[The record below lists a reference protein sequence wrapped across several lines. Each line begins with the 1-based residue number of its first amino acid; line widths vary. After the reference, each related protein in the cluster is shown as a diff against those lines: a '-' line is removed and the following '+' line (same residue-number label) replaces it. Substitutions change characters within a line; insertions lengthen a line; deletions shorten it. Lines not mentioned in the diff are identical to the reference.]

1 MRRSRALKRGRWL
14 PLLSAGIV
22 GYAVGNWHAIVLRT
36 VELTASQNVAL
47 RFPEANAEPLDATP
61 QTPAR
66 ATNAI
71 VLGDTSAALLSPAP
85 MIASAVQQPSLKQA
99 PVQQA
104 AAPQATAPVRVASAA
119 DVALPAPAPSA
130 SAAPVRRTL
139 AAAVQ
144 ANPQANPDVKA
155 DTKGEAKPDVK
166 TASLAPKLDAKNAA
180 GDSVRNANR
189 HGFVLN
195 DAQIASIKSRLHL
208 SPDQEQMWPAVEA
221 ALRSIA
227 YSKSRDGRRKG
238 GGATSA
244 EVASLDPYGP
254 EVQGLKSAAFPLIMS
269 FSDEQRSEVRGIAHV
284 MGLDQ
289 LASQL

>member
-1 MRRSRALKRGRWL
+1 M
-14 PLLSAGIV
+14 
-22 GYAVGNWHAIVLRT
+22 VGNWHAIVLRT
-36 VELTASQNVAL
+36 VELTASQNIAL
-47 RFPEANAEPLDATP
+47 RFPEANAEPVDAAP
-61 QTPAR
+61 ETPAR

-85 MIASAVQQPSLKQA
+85 MIASAVQQPSMLQA
-99 PVQQA
+99 PAQQT
-104 AAPQATAPVRVASAA
+104 PVLQASAPVRVASAA
-119 DVALPAPAPSA
+119 DVALPAPA
-130 SAAPVRRTL
+130 RRTL
-139 AAAVQ
+139 AAA
-144 ANPQANPDVKA
+144 AQANPDAKA
-155 DTKGEAKPDVK
+155 DAKSEAKPDVK
-166 TASLAPKLDAKNAA
+166 TASVAPKAETKNATVESA
-180 GDSVRNANR
+180 RNANR
-189 HGFVLN
+189 HVFVLN

-208 SPDQEQMWPAVEA
+208 SPDQEHMWPAVEA

-238 GGATSA
+238 GGATST

-269 FSDEQRSEVRGIAHV
+269 FSDEQRSEVRSIAHV

>member
-1 MRRSRALKRGRWL
+1 MRRSRALKRSRWL
-14 PLLSAGIV
+14 SLLAAGIV

-47 RFPEANAEPLDATP
+47 RFPEANAEPLNAP
-61 QTPAR
+61 AEAPAR

-85 MIASAVQQPSLKQA
+85 MIASALQQPSMRQA
-99 PVQQA
+99 PAQLTP
-104 AAPQATAPVRVASAA
+104 APQAPAPVRVASAV
-119 DVALPAPAPSA
+119 DVALPASAA

-139 AAAVQ
+139 AAAAQ
-144 ANPQANPDVKA
+144 ANPQASPDVKA
-155 DTKGEAKPDVK
+155 DTKGDAKPDVK
-166 TASLAPKLDAKNAA
+166 TASVAPKPEAKNAA

-238 GGATSA
+238 AGATSA

>member
-14 PLLSAGIV
+14 PLLAAGII

-47 RFPEANAEPLDATP
+47 RFPEANAEPLDTPP

-85 MIASAVQQPSLKQA
+85 MIASALQQPSMRQA
-99 PVQQA
+99 PAQLTP
-104 AAPQATAPVRVASAA
+104 APQAAAPVRVASAA

-130 SAAPVRRTL
+130 SAAPMRRTL

-144 ANPQANPDVKA
+144 ANPLANPDVKA

-227 YSKSRDGRRKG
+227 YSKSGRRKG

>member
-14 PLLSAGIV
+14 PLIAAGIV

-36 VELTASQNVAL
+36 VELTASQNIAL
-47 RFPEANAEPLDATP
+47 RFPEANAEPVDAARETS
-61 QTPAR
+61 AR

-85 MIASAVQQPSLKQA
+85 MIASAVQQPSM
-99 PVQQA
+99 QQA
-104 AAPQATAPVRVASAA
+104 AQLTPAPQASAPVRVASAA
-119 DVALPAPAPSA
+119 DVALPAPPPAA
-130 SAAPVRRTL
+130 SAAPARLTF
-139 AAAVQ
+139 AAAAQ
-144 ANPQANPDVKA
+144 PNPDLKA
-155 DTKGEAKPDVK
+155 DAKSDTKSDTKPDVK
-166 TASLAPKLDAKNAA
+166 TASVAPKPETKNATVESA
-180 GDSVRNANR
+180 RNANR
-189 HGFVLN
+189 HVFVLN

-227 YSKSRDGRRKG
+227 YSKSRDSRHR

-269 FSDEQRSEVRGIAHV
+269 FSDEQRSEVRSIAHV

>member
-14 PLLSAGIV
+14 PLLAAGIV

-47 RFPEANAEPLDATP
+47 RFPEANAEPVDAAPETS
-61 QTPAR
+61 AR

-85 MIASAVQQPSLKQA
+85 MIASAVQQPSMLQA
-99 PVQQA
+99 PAQQT
-104 AAPQATAPVRVASAA
+104 PVLQASAPVRVASAA
-119 DVALPAPAPSA
+119 DVALPAPA
-130 SAAPVRRTL
+130 RRTL
-139 AAAVQ
+139 AAA
-144 ANPQANPDVKA
+144 AQANPDAKA
-155 DTKGEAKPDVK
+155 DAKSEAKPDVK
-166 TASLAPKLDAKNAA
+166 TASVAPKAETKNATVESA
-180 GDSVRNANR
+180 RNANR
-189 HGFVLN
+189 HVFVLN
-195 DAQIASIKSRLHL
+195 YAQIASIKSRLHL

-238 GGATSA
+238 GATST

-269 FSDEQRSEVRGIAHV
+269 FSDEQRSEVRTLAHV

-289 LASQL
+289 LASQF

>member
-1 MRRSRALKRGRWL
+1 
-14 PLLSAGIV
+14 
-22 GYAVGNWHAIVLRT
+22 VGNWHAIVLRT
-36 VELTASQNVAL
+36 GELTASQNVAL
-47 RFPEANAEPLDATP
+47 RFREANAEPLDTPP

-85 MIASAVQQPSLKQA
+85 MIASALQQPSMRQA
-99 PVQQA
+99 PAQVTP
-104 AAPQATAPVRVASAA
+104 APQAAAPVRVASAA
-119 DVALPAPAPSA
+119 DVALPAPVPAA
-130 SAAPVRRTL
+130 SAAPTRRTL
-139 AAAVQ
+139 AAAAQ
-144 ANPQANPDVKA
+144 ANPQANPDAKA
-155 DTKGEAKPDVK
+155 DTKSDAKPDVK
-166 TASLAPKLDAKNAA
+166 TASLAPKPEAKNAA
-180 GDSVRNANR
+180 ADGVRNANR

-227 YSKSRDGRRKG
+227 YSKSRDARRKG

-244 EVASLDPYGP
+244 EVASLDPYGL